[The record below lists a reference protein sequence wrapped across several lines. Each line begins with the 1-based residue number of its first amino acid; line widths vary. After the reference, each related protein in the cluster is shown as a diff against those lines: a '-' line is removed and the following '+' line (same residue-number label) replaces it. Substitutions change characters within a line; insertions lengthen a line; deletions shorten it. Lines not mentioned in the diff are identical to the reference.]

1 MKSGKVVSFSAEKRY
16 GFITASD
23 DESYFFHQND
33 VFSEHLKDIKRG
45 TAVQFDEVP
54 SPKGMT
60 AKNITSVQTYEIY
73 IDPGTDIFI
82 SKSAACGRDNK
93 SVLSIGAV
101 TVEHQDPDV
110 AVNILK
116 QKARAVGCNA
126 VINLQRGK
134 STGSSWTNSNY
145 KYTIHRFTGEIALVK
160 EMASTTDW
168 DKAEKN
174 RVSLENEITSIKQNG
189 KPSSLSASDSGEVAR
204 FCSRVIGFLVIATVI
219 IMIFS
224 RK

>member
-1 MKSGKVVSFSAEKRY
+1 VKSGKVVSFSAEKRY

-23 DESYFFHQND
+23 DESYFFHQSD

-45 TAVQFDEVP
+45 TAVQFDDVP

-60 AKNITSVQTYEIY
+60 AKNITSVQTYDIY
-73 IDPGTDIFI
+73 LYTGTDIFV
-82 SKSAACGRDNK
+82 SKTNACGRDNK

-101 TVEHQDPDV
+101 TVEHQDPDA
-110 AVNILK
+110 AVTLLK
-116 QKARAVGCNA
+116 QKAVAVGCNA

-134 STGSSWTNSNY
+134 RTGSSWTNSNY
-145 KYTIHRFTGEIALVK
+145 KYTIHKFTGEIALVK

-174 RVSLENEITSIKQNG
+174 RVSLENEIDSIKQKG
-189 KPSSLSASDSGEVAR
+189 KPRNKLVSDSGGLLGFCVA
-204 FCSRVIGFLVIATVI
+204 VIGFSVIVTV
-219 IMIFS
+219 MMMMF
-224 RK
+224 RN